1 MHTHGGWGIEGR
13 GERKEGRGGGG
24 MSKLDAKKGSRK
36 IEQHHWI
43 HLLLCWVPDCS
54 QAFFRAVLSMT
65 DFLS

>member
-36 IEQHHWI
+36 IENTIGFTCFSVGFQI
-43 HLLLCWVPDCS
+43 VLKPSLGLS
-54 QAFFRAVLSMT
+54 FR
-65 DFLS
+65 